1 MQIIAD
7 AKKNPVSRRELAGTE
22 HAPHGV
28 WSAASLE
35 GRH

>member
-7 AKKNPVSRRELAGTE
+7 AKKNPVSRRELA
-22 HAPHGV
+22 APNTRLMAYG
-28 WSAASLE
+28 AASLE